1 MTSLPPPARHRSHGR
16 LLSRLTL
23 LAPLG
28 LSMQPALAASG
39 AQPAP
44 TLAQAAT
51 APAAIHYD
59 IPPGPLSQV
68 LTQISSR
75 AKIFVVADS
84 ALTGGKR
91 SSGLSGTY
99 TPQEAMSRVLGEQG
113 LRAAQQSNGTWL
125 VQAAPAPGVTTLQPV
140 TVSGRQDTARGAVD
154 GIVATRSLAGTKT
167 DTSLLETPQVI
178 NVITRDQM
186 NQQGANSVAEALRY
200 TPGVIAEPN
209 GFDVRYDW
217 NYVRGYSTMGTQWL
231 DGLALPGDPSSY
243 AVPRINGYA
252 LERVEVIKGPAS
264 VLYGKSVPGGLLNQV
279 GKRPQEEAMREVQV
293 QASGFGG
300 TQFATDLTGPV
311 TEDGQWLYRVVGLQR
326 QLHTQVDLERDRQ
339 TLVAPSLTWRP
350 SAATSLTLNAF
361 YQKDKPQM
369 SARFYP
375 AKGTLHDNPAGN
387 IPRSM
392 YLGEPSSDSF
402 NRTYQ
407 SIGYEFEHKFNDT
420 TTVRQNLRFA
430 QGKQDMFLIR
440 AHPFVAYQPDGHT
453 LNRVSAISDDSI
465 KSLAVDSQIE
475 TRFDTGALRHTL
487 LVGLDLQRGTL
498 SNNFANSS
506 IGVPPLDILDPIY
519 DRVIPKPPAY
529 TSSSFQNVR
538 QVGLYAQDQI
548 RFGRAI
554 ATLGLRHDD
563 SRISANNRITNATT
577 ITSDSKVT
585 GRAGLTYV
593 FDNGIAPYASYSTSF
608 LPTTGLDRQG
618 NTFKPQTGRQFEF
631 GAKYEPA
638 GGWGFATLSFFRN
651 DMKNARTPDP
661 VDSIFFVQSGK
672 QRVQGIEF
680 EGKAQLSTN
689 LDFLL
694 SYSYMNSEVRS
705 SSNPADVG
713 RHMLYVPEHQA
724 SAWINYR
731 LPAVPGLQVGIGG
744 RFMSSYDTAS
754 DYNPDLTIPS
764 LFLADASVAYD
775 FGAVSNTLKGTMLRV
790 SVWNLADK
798 SYVSHC
804 LNATGATCNYGARRS
819 VIANLT
825 YRW

>member
-1 MTSLPPPARHRSHGR
+1 M
-16 LLSRLTL
+16 
-23 LAPLG
+23 
-28 LSMQPALAASG
+28 
-39 AQPAP
+39 
-44 TLAQAAT
+44 
-51 APAAIHYD
+51 
-59 IPPGPLSQV
+59 
-68 LTQISSR
+68 
-75 AKIFVVADS
+75 
-84 ALTGGKR
+84 
-91 SSGLSGTY
+91 
-99 TPQEAMSRVLGEQG
+99 
-113 LRAAQQSNGTWL
+113 
-125 VQAAPAPGVTTLQPV
+125 
-140 TVSGRQDTARGAVD
+140 
-154 GIVATRSLAGTKT
+154 
-167 DTSLLETPQVI
+167 
-178 NVITRDQM
+178 
-186 NQQGANSVAEALRY
+186 
-200 TPGVIAEPN
+200 
-209 GFDVRYDW
+209 
-217 NYVRGYSTMGTQWL
+217 
-231 DGLALPGDPSSY
+231 
-243 AVPRINGYA
+243 PRINGYA

-264 VLYGKSVPGGLLNQV
+264 VLYGKSGPGGLLNQV

-375 AKGTLHDNPAGN
+375 AKGTLHDNPGRQHPAQHVTWASRHPTASTAPIN
-387 IPRSM
+387 PSATSSNTRSTTPRRS
-392 YLGEPSSDSF
+392 G
-402 NRTYQ
+402 
-407 SIGYEFEHKFNDT
+407 K
-420 TTVRQNLRFA
+420 NLRFA

-651 DMKNARTPDP
+651 DMEERPHAGSGRLDLLRAIGQAARARHR
-661 VDSIFFVQSGK
+661 I
-672 QRVQGIEF
+672 RRQG
-680 EGKAQLSTN
+680 AT
-689 LDFLL
+689 
-694 SYSYMNSEVRS
+694 
-705 SSNPADVG
+705 
-713 RHMLYVPEHQA
+713 LYQPGF
-724 SAWINYR
+724 
-731 LPAVPGLQVGIGG
+731 PAV
-744 RFMSSYDTAS
+744 
-754 DYNPDLTIPS
+754 
-764 LFLADASVAYD
+764 LFLHELR
-775 FGAVSNTLKGTMLRV
+775 GALQQQPG
-790 SVWNLADK
+790 
-798 SYVSHC
+798 
-804 LNATGATCNYGARRS
+804 
-819 VIANLT
+819 
-825 YRW
+825 